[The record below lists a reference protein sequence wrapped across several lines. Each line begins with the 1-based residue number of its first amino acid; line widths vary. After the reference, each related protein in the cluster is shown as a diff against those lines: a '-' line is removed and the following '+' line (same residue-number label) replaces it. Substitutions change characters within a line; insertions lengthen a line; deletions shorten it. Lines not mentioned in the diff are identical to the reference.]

1 MALSNNFIPN
11 TSLVFNTRDF
21 SRDLRQN
28 QAEEKAALQGLAK
41 FLGQMHDYAQ
51 SNEQADLIEG
61 LGYSNKA
68 NLNSEM
74 RDMARLA
81 ELKQELAALK
91 GGA

>member
-21 SRDLRQN
+21 SRDLRQS

-51 SNEQADLIEG
+51 SNKQ
-61 LGYSNKA
+61 A
-68 NLNSEM
+68 NLMEEDNKNRKALEDQIAVDKERLELLK
-74 RDMARLA
+74 RDLA
-81 ELKQELAALK
+81 TLQ
-91 GGA
+91 GGV